1 MFSVSRKAKN
11 LCDVRI
17 EKKGEK
23 RNIISTK
30 FEAKLKDNFKLVT
43 LSLTIKSLKDIPK
56 LYSGQ
61 WTKVIELSKKQY
73 CKILSLAIKVF
84 EIKATKMFSSFLGFQ
99 SDLKIDVI

>member
-11 LCDVRI
+11 LSDVRI

-43 LSLTIKSLKDIPK
+43 LSLTIKSLKNIPK

-61 WTKVIELSKKQY
+61 
-73 CKILSLAIKVF
+73 
-84 EIKATKMFSSFLGFQ
+84 
-99 SDLKIDVI
+99 

>member
-23 RNIISTK
+23 GNIISTK

-43 LSLTIKSLKDIPK
+43 LSLTIK
-56 LYSGQ
+56 
-61 WTKVIELSKKQY
+61 
-73 CKILSLAIKVF
+73 A
-84 EIKATKMFSSFLGFQ
+84 
-99 SDLKIDVI
+99 

>member
-23 RNIISTK
+23 GNIISTK

-43 LSLTIKSLKDIPK
+43 LSLTIKSLKNIPK

-61 WTKVIELSKKQY
+61 WMKVSKKQ
-73 CKILSLAIKVF
+73 
-84 EIKATKMFSSFLGFQ
+84 MNFQ
-99 SDLKIDVI
+99 KNSIVKFCHLQLKYSK